1 VAGWLADVATSQAI
15 AAVFAAIGGALLV
28 FALRRFG
35 RRWWAPGAVAIVVFG
50 VATTYGS
57 PVVIE
62 PLFNRFTP
70 LPAGETRSD
79 VLELARRARV
89 DVGEVYVIDASK
101 RTTGA
106 NAYVAGLG
114 RTKRVVLYDTLLEDF
129 PPAEVRLVVAHELG
143 HVRYDDVPRG
153 LLWLALVAPFG
164 MLAAARLAEWLGPSD
179 WRERPAAAVP
189 AVALALAVI
198 VLVITTISNGLSRDV
213 EARAD
218 RYSLELTDDPRT
230 LVAFQ
235 RRIALANVSDPEPP
249 RLATLLLATHPPT
262 LERIGAAVAY
272 ERGGGSAGGSGGA
285 GRSNSGR
292 FLIPSR
298 VRHLE

>member
-1 VAGWLADVATSQAI
+1 
-15 AAVFAAIGGALLV
+15 
-28 FALRRFG
+28 
-35 RRWWAPGAVAIVVFG
+35 VV
-50 VATTYGS
+50 TTYLA

-62 PLFNRFTP
+62 PRFNTFTP
-70 LPAGETRSD
+70 LREGPLRAAVFD
-79 VLELARRARV
+79 LAERAEV
-89 DVGEVYVIDASK
+89 DVGEVYVVDASK

-129 PPAEVRLVVAHELG
+129 PPAEVRLVIAHELG
-143 HVRYDDVPRG
+143 HVHYADVPHG

-164 MLAAARLAEWLGPSD
+164 MLAVARLAERLGPSD

-189 AVALALAVI
+189 AVALALAV
-198 VLVITTISNGLSRDV
+198 VVPAITTISNGLSRDV

-218 RYSLELTDDPRT
+218 RYSLELTDEPST

-235 RRIALANVSDPEPP
+235 RRIAIANVSDPDPP
-249 RLATLLLATHPPT
+249 SWSTHLLATHPPT

-272 ERGGGSAGGSGGA
+272 ERGGGSESSGGA
-285 GRSNSGR
+285 LGGLGGSNSGR
-292 FLIPSR
+292 FLMPSR